1 MWEKII
7 SLAPGLNKNLK
18 FIMSDYEKAAISAM
32 NQKFPAVAIH
42 GCWFH
47 YSQALVRKWQKLGL
61 ADAPSELLSMA
72 KTMALAPSDLF
83 EESLN
88 IMEIFSSNLTN
99 KYPAIAD
106 FIQYVK
112 NTWLPIASKVSV
124 YGCPNRTN
132 NLVESFYASITR
144 KLGFTSSNLWKFLDE
159 VSNFIVNETLN
170 YERLQ
175 LGHFLKRLQTKRH
188 FYLNKKIDRKTTTK
202 LQITEFNKDIIRLCL
217 CLNLGGPYAQSTS
230 RCA

>member
-1 MWEKII
+1 MWEKIV

-18 FIMSDYEKAAISAM
+18 FIMADYENAAISAM
-32 NQKFPAVAIH
+32 SEQFPMVTIH

-47 YSQALVRKWQKLGL
+47 YSQALVRKWRRLGL

-88 IMEIFSSNLTN
+88 VMQRISSTLTN
-99 KYPAIAD
+99 EYPAIAD
-106 FIQYVK
+106 FMQYVK

-132 NLVESFYASITR
+132 NLVESFYGSIS
-144 KLGFTSSNLWKFLDE
+144 KQLGPTSPNLWRFL
-159 VSNFIVNETLN
+159 
-170 YERLQ
+170 
-175 LGHFLKRLQTKRH
+175 
-188 FYLNKKIDRKTTTK
+188 
-202 LQITEFNKDIIRLCL
+202 
-217 CLNLGGPYAQSTS
+217 
-230 RCA
+230 